1 MRCILLLAAVL
12 ALDASAQFGVG
23 IMIPTGR
30 STRRPGT
37 VPDSMATYL
46 SRELD
51 LHPRSPGGIEQ
62 WVSELKQDPSCRQDA
77 GSMTCRKHEQV
88 VVRFI
93 VERDGRLT
101 DPVIVKGRCAALEQ
115 QILCAI
121 AASPRWEPG
130 RIDYHKVRSRM
141 QVTIRFP

>member
-1 MRCILLLAAVL
+1 M
-12 ALDASAQFGVG
+12 
-23 IMIPTGR
+23 
-30 STRRPGT
+30 
-37 VPDSMATYL
+37 
-46 SRELD
+46 
-51 LHPRSPGGIEQ
+51 
-62 WVSELKQDPSCRQDA
+62 
-77 GSMTCRKHEQV
+77 
-88 VVRFI
+88 RFI

-115 QILCAI
+115 QVLCAV